1 MNTQETFSLD
11 FSLQAL
17 SCSLHPKE
25 TAGIFS
31 DILRSNGFFNILS
44 L

>member
-11 FSLQAL
+11 FSLQSL

-25 TAGIFS
+25 NAGSFS
-31 DILRSNGFFNILS
+31 DILRSNDFLNILS